1 MSSAWSDE
9 RPARVLARLKRQSNY
24 YNVQQRTVGDFFQ
37 DLIEQADRLT
47 VADRLAWGQM
57 RMDPTDLS
65 DVTGYTYTFLVNGRF
80 EAGARLRYEFVREFA
95 PYIGF
100 DEVEEQVSAGPSAYR
115 SCRRGGTIL
124 VLMSR
129 SSRGIR

>member
-1 MSSAWSDE
+1 MIVLSHWTDE
-9 RPARVLARLKRQSNY
+9 RPARMLGRLKKQSND
-24 YNVQQRTVGDFFQ
+24 YNFQQRIVGDFFQ
-37 DLIEQADRLT
+37 DLTEPGVRPT

-95 PYIGF
+95 RYIGF
-100 DEVEEQVSAGPSAYR
+100 DDVEEQSLLDHRHTVGVVAGVRFWY
-115 SCRRGGTIL
+115 
-124 VLMSR
+124 
-129 SSRGIR
+129 